1 MEVTEIPGQS
11 FENQQRRARLYW
23 KYSGELAAL
32 GQTSTRRLGLQKE
45 LRSFP
50 TAPIPRE
57 PSEID
62 APSTHLS
69 IHNSFFNPRILIC
82 FIKN

>member
-1 MEVTEIPGQS
+1 MEVTEILGQS

-32 GQTSTRRLGLQKE
+32 GQTSTQRLGLQKE

-69 IHNSFFNPRILIC
+69 MHNSLSNPRILIC

>member
-45 LRSFP
+45 LQSFP
-50 TAPIPRE
+50 TAPISRE

-69 IHNSFFNPRILIC
+69 IHNSLSNPRIFIC

>member
-1 MEVTEIPGQS
+1 MEVTEIPRQS

-32 GQTSTRRLGLQKE
+32 GQTSTQRLGLQKE

-69 IHNSFFNPRILIC
+69 MHNSLSNPRILIC